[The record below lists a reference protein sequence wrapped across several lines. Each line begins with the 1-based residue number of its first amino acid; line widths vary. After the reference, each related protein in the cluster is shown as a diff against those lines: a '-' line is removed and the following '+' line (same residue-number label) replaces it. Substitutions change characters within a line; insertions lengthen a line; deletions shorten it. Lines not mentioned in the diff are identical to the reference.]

1 MRKSDDTGLESPRM
15 SAPLPLFD
23 TIEAPPPIVTPVQ
36 VATDPFDQAIIN
48 ATNNQRAWVLDHY
61 KKMGEYGS
69 TDYETSLALR
79 ILRTSA
85 GKRRKE
91 LCEQGLIIDSGTR
104 RPTDTKATAIVW
116 RIIK

>member
-1 MRKSDDTGLESPRM
+1 MQKADDTGLESSRM

-23 TIEAPPPIVTPVQ
+23 TIEAPPPIVAPLQ
-36 VATDPFDQAIIN
+36 VATEPAEQHAIE
-48 ATNNQRAWVLDHY
+48 ARNNQRQAVLKHFIER
-61 KKMGEYGS
+61 GEYGS